1 VAYLSFPPT
10 IVRLTLRTYRTRYGD
25 ESLNLQNA
33 RHIRV
38 GHAVQA
44 KFNAFCIFVLFEQ
57 VGASMVLLAV
67 EIVPRHG
74 GRSFGDERD
83 EEDL

>member
-1 VAYLSFPPT
+1 M
-10 IVRLTLRTYRTRYGD
+10 
-25 ESLNLQNA
+25 
-33 RHIRV
+33 
-38 GHAVQA
+38 QA

-57 VGASMVLLAV
+57 VGASMTLLAV